1 MEKQNGL
8 CSHLDQNFPP
18 RPLPTIEFE
27 YSLQIVHK
35 WCCLTDPF
43 PSLQIVH
50 KWCCLTDPFPANHCS
65 AFFNSAPFPALSI
78 LTIFLDKCQM
88 KSLEDINILIRVKLF
103 CLKNSFFE
111 KKKILKIKMNPE
123 RFFFWKENF
132 CMDKNFFLE
141 KILFRKKKIFLKK
154 FSEKIFFLL
163 WHLKVLVPK
172 CSGE

>member
-1 MEKQNGL
+1 MEKRNGL
-8 CSHLDQNFPP
+8 CCHLDQNFPP

-27 YSLQIVHK
+27 YSLQIVQK

-50 KWCCLTDPFPANHCS
+50 KWCCLTDPFPVNHCS

-111 KKKILKIKMNPE
+111 KKKILNIKMNPE
-123 RFFFWKENF
+123 RFFFLERKLLYGQKLFFWKKSCLEK
-132 CMDKNFFLE
+132 KNFF
-141 KILFRKKKIFLKK
+141 
-154 FSEKIFFLL
+154 
-163 WHLKVLVPK
+163 
-172 CSGE
+172 